1 MLTPTQAIDGADPS
15 QRRALR
21 RAAQFATALG
31 EPVGFL
37 RRPVPGGAVFEAVA
51 LGSARTC
58 AVVEAD
64 GGLRFVA
71 APRRDDPWGRGA
83 TGARRRR
90 AERPRPGAPV
100 SR

>member
-1 MLTPTQAIDGADPS
+1 MLTPGQALDGAYPH

-21 RAAQFATALG
+21 HAAQFAPARG

-37 RRPVPGGAVFEAVA
+37 RRPVAGGAVFDVVA

-58 AVVEAD
+58 AVVDED

-71 APRRDDPWGRGA
+71 PPRRDDPWSP
-83 TGARRRR
+83 GARAR
-90 AERPRPGAPV
+90 
-100 SR
+100 